1 MPPPPRLATITPPTA
16 ELLDALPISD
26 GPVEMPR
33 DARAL
38 RACLVGPT
46 NAGKSTLLNALID
59 SRVSIVSD
67 KIHTTRENT
76 LGYLTD
82 TAAATQIEFVDAP
95 GSLGPSVPIIR
106 RAITEALSSADL
118 ALVVVDAAELA
129 RDTARSRRT
138 LAQIKGFLA
147 QLTKELSAQEM
158 EAAGDAA
165 AADGGGRGG
174 RGGIGGGGGG
184 VRGVL
189 GPRTQT
195 ALVLNKVDLVRP
207 KTKLLRVSE
216 ALSSTGL
223 HSFDWPGFMLSAQT
237 GDGVRDLRRWLLT
250 MARPGPWRVSAGVSH
265 VQPPLVIAAEVIRS
279 HIFRCFRKELPYTL
293 MQQNLGWTEMRNGGV
308 RIDQQLLLP
317 PKNGIGGPA
326 KASTRAIVER
336 RLPMVGKG
344 AGIELS
350 EVLGRPVSLV
360 LSIGTQGPAD
370 TMGL

>member
-1 MPPPPRLATITPPTA
+1 MTGA
-16 ELLDALPISD
+16 EN
-26 GPVEMPR
+26 GE
-33 DARAL
+33 
-38 RACLVGPT
+38 
-46 NAGKSTLLNALID
+46 ALIY
-59 SRVSIVSD
+59 
-67 KIHTTRENT
+67 E
-76 LGYLTD
+76 
-82 TAAATQIEFVDAP
+82 IEFVDAP

-158 EAAGDAA
+158 AAGDAA

-265 VQPPLVIAAEVIRS
+265 VQPPLVIASEVIRS

-293 MQQNLGWTEMRNGGV
+293 MQQNLGWTKMRNGGV

-360 LSIGTQGPAD
+360 LSIGTQGPAN

>member
-26 GPVEMPR
+26 GPVETPR

-118 ALVVVDAAELA
+118 AL
-129 RDTARSRRT
+129 
-138 LAQIKGFLA
+138 
-147 QLTKELSAQEM
+147 
-158 EAAGDAA
+158 
-165 AADGGGRGG
+165 
-174 RGGIGGGGGG
+174 
-184 VRGVL
+184 
-189 GPRTQT
+189 T

-265 VQPPLVIAAEVIRS
+265 VQPPLVIASEVIRS

-360 LSIGTQGPAD
+360 LSIGTQGPAE

>member
-1 MPPPPRLATITPPTA
+1 
-16 ELLDALPISD
+16 
-26 GPVEMPR
+26 
-33 DARAL
+33 
-38 RACLVGPT
+38 
-46 NAGKSTLLNALID
+46 
-59 SRVSIVSD
+59 
-67 KIHTTRENT
+67 
-76 LGYLTD
+76 
-82 TAAATQIEFVDAP
+82 
-95 GSLGPSVPIIR
+95 
-106 RAITEALSSADL
+106 
-118 ALVVVDAAELA
+118 
-129 RDTARSRRT
+129 
-138 LAQIKGFLA
+138 
-147 QLTKELSAQEM
+147 
-158 EAAGDAA
+158 
-165 AADGGGRGG
+165 
-174 RGGIGGGGGG
+174 
-184 VRGVL
+184 
-189 GPRTQT
+189 
-195 ALVLNKVDLVRP
+195 
-207 KTKLLRVSE
+207 
-216 ALSSTGL
+216 
-223 HSFDWPGFMLSAQT
+223 MLSAQT

-265 VQPPLVIAAEVIRS
+265 VQPPLVIASEVIRS

>member
-1 MPPPPRLATITPPTA
+1 MRSNRGSPRLSVASRRLFCSSSSPPWLQGEFLPRHHRRMPPPPRLATITPPTA

-147 QLTKELSAQEM
+147 QLTRELSAQEM

-174 RGGIGGGGGG
+174 RGGGGGRRRGGRRAAAACG
-184 VRGVL
+184 RG
-189 GPRTQT
+189 
-195 ALVLNKVDLVRP
+195 
-207 KTKLLRVSE
+207 E
-216 ALSSTGL
+216 
-223 HSFDWPGFMLSAQT
+223 
-237 GDGVRDLRRWLLT
+237 
-250 MARPGPWRVSAGVSH
+250 
-265 VQPPLVIAAEVIRS
+265 
-279 HIFRCFRKELPYTL
+279 
-293 MQQNLGWTEMRNGGV
+293 
-308 RIDQQLLLP
+308 
-317 PKNGIGGPA
+317 
-326 KASTRAIVER
+326 
-336 RLPMVGKG
+336 
-344 AGIELS
+344 
-350 EVLGRPVSLV
+350 
-360 LSIGTQGPAD
+360 
-370 TMGL
+370 